1 MTIETKEVSMT
12 NDTANDDLLLVERV
26 SVGDDVYAG
35 VLTMNR
41 PEAMNPLDSPMVE
54 ALTNALTELDADPTV
69 RVILLTGAGR
79 AFCAG
84 GDLKKYVEMQSD
96 TVVWPQVMETNH
108 RMFALMRHLSKPIVS
123 LINGVTVA
131 GGLELLV
138 NSDFA
143 YAARSAKIG
152 DGHLRFGQMGGAGA
166 LAILPHLIGPAKA
179 RELVFSGELL
189 TADETCELGLVN
201 KVVDDDKL
209 LEAGLEFAR
218 SVASRSRL
226 AVANARF
233 VINEGLED
241 GYGFRAHMR
250 LELERTTRY
259 VLTSKDSREGLTA
272 FAEKRTPK
280 FTGE

>member
-1 MTIETKEVSMT
+1 MT
-12 NDTANDDLLLVERV
+12 NDQAADDLLLVERV

-35 VLTMNR
+35 LLTMNR
-41 PEAMNPLDSPMVE
+41 PESLNPLDSDMVA
-54 ALTNALTELDADPTV
+54 ALTDALQELDADPTV
-69 RVILLTGAGR
+69 RVVLLTGAGR

-96 TVVWPQVMETNH
+96 TVVWPKVMETNH
-108 RMFALMRHLSKPIVS
+108 RMFALMRNLSKPIVS

-143 YAARSAKIG
+143 YAARSARIG

-189 TADETCELGLVN
+189 TAEETLELGLVN
-201 KVVDDDKL
+201 KVVDDEAL
-209 LEAGLEFAR
+209 LEAGLDFAR
-218 SVASRSRL
+218 SVATRSPL

-233 VINEGLED
+233 VINEGLEE
-241 GYGFRAHMR
+241 GYGFHAHMR

-272 FAEKRTPK
+272 FAEKRAPK
-280 FTGE
+280 FSGE